1 MKHKLTWLRTILF
14 SLAVLACGIA
24 VARHLMKT
32 RPRAMRR
39 ERKSPATLVEVLL
52 ASPRSETVFVPGKG
66 TVVPARQLELTPEV
80 SGRLVWQSPNLVPG
94 GLFKEKDEI
103 LKIDRGDYEAAL
115 KLKQSQREEANVSLK
130 MEEGQEAIGKHGW
143 EMLGK
148 EIEVTALSPE
158 LVLRKPQLNRARA
171 AVEAAQKAVERAQYN
186 LDRTK
191 ITAPFNA
198 IIKEESVEKDQLVTP
213 QTKVATLIG
222 TDHFWVQVSLSV
234 DELGWIDL
242 PDENGEGGTSARVIQ
257 ELASGERIQ
266 KSGYVIRLLGDLDPL
281 GRRARLLI
289 EIDDPL
295 GLKANGKGNSAPLLL
310 GAYVRV
316 EIEGRK
322 LKHVFVLPST
332 TVHDGDRVWVMN
344 GKDQLEVRKVD
355 VVRRRAATVIVQDG
369 IEPGDRIVVSRIP
382 MPIPGMLLRTVEN
395 ETEGVSQ

>member
-242 PDENGEGGTSARVIQ
+242 PDENGEGGASAGVIQ